1 MMNSLCTSLFFLG
14 WCHTISVAVGRRQNW
29 WEWVILRG
37 GMCSRQGREGRRG
50 GRRVGGA
57 GREREKE
64 YNFVPKLEC
73 LLSSLSFNSW
83 GEFIPWC
90 VPFKEN
96 KHLFI
101 FKFTTS
107 FVPTPCLY
115 QNWSSGT
122 WNDDGPTLTPEK
134 FSWIHPLVSKD
145 SLPGQLLIP
154 AEIKEAAGLTP

>member
-1 MMNSLCTSLFFLG
+1 MKTDYPLHDLGFCCHYHIFWNIFLLSKFSLFLFPPNL
-14 WCHTISVAVGRRQNW
+14 VGKKRKK
-29 WEWVILRG
+29 
-37 GMCSRQGREGRRG
+37 GRRG
-50 GRRVGGA
+50 GRRVGGE
-57 GREREKE
+57 GRERKKE

-73 LLSSLSFNSW
+73 LLSSLSFNNW

-107 FVPTPCLY
+107 FVSTPCLY
-115 QNWSSGT
+115 QNWSSGK
-122 WNDDGPTLTPEK
+122 WKDDGLTLTPEK

-145 SLPGQLLIP
+145 SLPGHLLIP
-154 AEIKEAAGLTP
+154 VEIKEAAGLTP